1 MGKFAAIRVGEYLRP
16 PQPDGERIVQ
26 ALSGDAQIMVE
37 VNQRRNVK
45 QHNLA
50 MAMITTVW
58 ENIPEKIAHLW
69 PTKDHFRKML
79 LEATGYV
86 EEYRDI
92 AGNVKVVPRSMSF
105 DKMSQEEFD
114 AFFKEA
120 MNIIQNRIIPGIG
133 SEALN
138 NEIMDM
144 VS

>member
-16 PQPDGERIVQ
+16 TQPDGERIVQ

-58 ENIPEKIAHLW
+58 ENIPENIAHLW